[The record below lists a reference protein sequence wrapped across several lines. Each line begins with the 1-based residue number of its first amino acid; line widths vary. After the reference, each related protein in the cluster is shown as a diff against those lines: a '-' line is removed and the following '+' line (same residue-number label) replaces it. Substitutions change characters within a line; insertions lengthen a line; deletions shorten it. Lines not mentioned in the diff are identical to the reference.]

1 MFNKIFPKI
10 HAEGYKF
17 LVIAGIITIIFYIFS
32 SFLGLIGLVLTIWVY
47 YFFRDPD
54 RIIIND
60 DNYLVSP
67 ADGEVIKVE
76 EVDGP
81 KELGLEKV
89 PTVTVKLSKE
99 KAAMYR
105 IIDNKLSEE
114 AIWDKFL
121 LEMEVSDLPFDEW
134 DFDFTD
140 TTEDIIEEI
149 QSVRETTGIE
159 ATDQQKKLIFLYTNP
174 TKYSKHFDKIQAIK
188 YEFGFDT
195 DDQIVD
201 YLLEKAL
208 GNSSKSNV
216 VSRKS

>member
-1 MFNKIFPKI
+1 MMKVLTKPIDEIKPYDKNPRKNQPVKKVAKSIKEFGFNQPIIVDKDNVI
-10 HAEGYKF
+10 
-17 LVIAGIITIIFYIFS
+17 IAGHTR
-32 SFLGLIGLVLTIWVY
+32 WK
-47 YFFRDPD
+47 
-54 RIIIND
+54 
-60 DNYLVSP
+60 
-67 ADGEVIKVE
+67 AA
-76 EVDGP
+76 

-174 TKYSKHFDKIQAIK
+174 TKYAKHFDKLQAIK
-188 YEFGFDT
+188 YEFGVDT
-195 DDQIVD
+195 DYQIVD
-201 YLLEKAL
+201 YLLEKAR

>member
-1 MFNKIFPKI
+1 MKVLTKPIDEIKPYDKNPRKNQPVKKVAKSIKEFGFNQPIIVDKDNVI
-10 HAEGYKF
+10 
-17 LVIAGIITIIFYIFS
+17 IAGHTR
-32 SFLGLIGLVLTIWVY
+32 WK
-47 YFFRDPD
+47 
-54 RIIIND
+54 
-60 DNYLVSP
+60 
-67 ADGEVIKVE
+67 AA
-76 EVDGP
+76 

>member
-1 MFNKIFPKI
+1 M
-10 HAEGYKF
+10 E
-17 LVIAGIITIIFYIFS
+17 S
-32 SFLGLIGLVLTIWVY
+32 SKRTWV
-47 YFFRDPD
+47 R
-54 RIIIND
+54 
-60 DNYLVSP
+60 
-67 ADGEVIKVE
+67 
-76 EVDGP
+76 
-81 KELGLEKV
+81 KV

-159 ATDQQKKLIFLYTNP
+159 ATDQQKTNIFIY
-174 TKYSKHFDKIQAIK
+174 
-188 YEFGFDT
+188 
-195 DDQIVD
+195 
-201 YLLEKAL
+201 
-208 GNSSKSNV
+208 KSN
-216 VSRKS
+216 KICKTF